1 MIQSESVSHSENMW
15 SYDSLWLHE
24 VFVSLLALLTY
35 RVHFVLAC
43 CNLNWSTLATLLEW
57 WILCCSDHNQ
67 HLFLFRLSDVA
78 EELRLPA
85 ASRRPHVRPA
95 AGESHA
101 VRRGRHAAL
110 LRHSCDGNTGR
121 DDYRVS
127 HHEDVCVCVDINRRW
142 DFNWF

>member
-1 MIQSESVSHSENMW
+1 MFRDPSAWLQAMKLNKLFNMK
-15 SYDSLWLHE
+15 E
-24 VFVSLLALLTY
+24 IP
-35 RVHFVLAC
+35 
-43 CNLNWSTLATLLEW
+43 N
-57 WILCCSDHNQ
+57 
-67 HLFLFRLSDVA
+67 LFLTFFFFLAELIICSSSFSIAHVEFSFSSTSTPDLFLSSLSDVA

-110 LRHSCDGNTGR
+110 LRHPCDGNTGR

-127 HHEDVCVCVDINRRW
+127 HYRVRHFAFAPVTRSLSLTPLA
-142 DFNWF
+142 

>member
-1 MIQSESVSHSENMW
+1 MVKLNLKSKRNVLRVEM
-15 SYDSLWLHE
+15 DSKC
-24 VFVSLLALLTY
+24 T
-35 RVHFVLAC
+35 
-43 CNLNWSTLATLLEW
+43 
-57 WILCCSDHNQ
+57 DHNQ
-67 HLFLFRLSDVA
+67 PVLYRPSLSDVA

-110 LRHSCDGNTGR
+110 LRHPCDGNTGR

-127 HHEDVCVCVDINRRW
+127 HYRVRHFAWGQLHVASFYMISCM
-142 DFNWF
+142 